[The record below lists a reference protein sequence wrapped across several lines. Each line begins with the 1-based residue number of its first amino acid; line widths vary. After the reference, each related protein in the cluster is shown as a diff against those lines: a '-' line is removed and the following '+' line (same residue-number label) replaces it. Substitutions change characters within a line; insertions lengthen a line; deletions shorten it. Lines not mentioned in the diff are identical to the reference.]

1 MHTHNST
8 GQLAK
13 NLQCL
18 LVFFAVLALCGC
30 SSAAMLVEGTP
41 APDFTLKAQDGR
53 EVTLSQELKRGHV
66 VLYFYPK
73 DNTPG
78 CTKEA
83 CSFRDLSEE
92 FWLAGASVF
101 GVNTDSVESHRK
113 FYEKNKLTFT
123 LLADPDATVTTL
135 YGAAGLFKFARRV
148 TYLIDSSGI
157 IRKVYPDVDVS
168 SHAAELLQAVRTL
181 NAEKVKPSEHI
192 R

>member
-1 MHTHNST
+1 MQTVNVTNMLVKS
-8 GQLAK
+8 L
-13 NLQCL
+13 LCL
-18 LVFFAVLALCGC
+18 PIFFMTIALGGC
-30 SSAAMLVEGTP
+30 SSAAMLAEGTP

-53 EVTLSQELKRGHV
+53 EVNLSQELKRGHV

-92 FWLAGASVF
+92 FRVAGASVF
-101 GVNTDSVESHRK
+101 GINTDSVESHKK
-113 FYEKNKLTFT
+113 FHEKQKLTFS
-123 LLADPDATVTTL
+123 LLADPEGTVTKI
-135 YGAAGLFKFARRV
+135 YGASGLFNFARRV

-181 NAEKVKPSEHI
+181 NAGKAKP
-192 R
+192 